1 MHSGAS
7 FCPFVEITC
16 SFVTGFSAPME
27 GFFPYLTLKA
37 ACQIT
42 SCMLNYSKLTPVEI
56 FLKTISKDSF
66 LKLKSSFFG
75 LYRYATDKR
84 WIFL

>member
-27 GFFPYLTLKA
+27 GFFPV
-37 ACQIT
+37 
-42 SCMLNYSKLTPVEI
+42 SD
-56 FLKTISKDSF
+56 F
-66 LKLKSSFFG
+66 KSSLSNYQLHVKLF
-75 LYRYATDKR
+75 
-84 WIFL
+84 